1 MKTKNYF
8 LVALMSLLFSSCNDD
23 EAVVI
28 PDDQTTISHFIQRN
42 YDLSGNVIRTIE
54 YELEENKIVSTLST
68 VIATSQTATTSY
80 AYSNGR
86 LATISGFS
94 NGNMTTQSNYI
105 YNSNNDLIELR
116 QDSYNASNQI
126 TNITKHTFTHTAD
139 TIFSQWN
146 RSTDGGVSYST
157 VTNLKIVLDQ
167 NNNRT
172 FFEDRGTNTEN
183 IDRIVTTYDANNNVT
198 NEQYIVALSSGT
210 TFINPI
216 TNYTYTN
223 QINPLAM
230 VNEATYGRKTLMM
243 LYHLQTNAVNN
254 INARNITPNT
264 MQTHTTTFGDGTI
277 TFEIENTPFDA
288 NYTKISDYKT
298 FNSGTLFTRFSLEYF
313 FE

>member
-23 EAVVI
+23 EVILI
-28 PDDQTTISHFIQRN
+28 PDNQTAITNFIQRN

-54 YELEENKIVSTLST
+54 YELEENKIVSSVST

-172 FFEDRGTNTEN
+172 FFEDHNTTSTG

-243 LYHLQTNAVNN
+243 LYHLQTDAVNN

-264 MQTHTTTFGDGTI
+264 METHTTTFGDGTI

-298 FNSGTLFTRFSLEYF
+298 YNSGTLFTRFSLEYF

>member
-8 LVALMSLLFSSCNDD
+8 LVLVLILLFSSCNDD
-23 EAVVI
+23 EVILI
-28 PDDQTTISHFIQRN
+28 PDNQTTISHFIQRN

-54 YELEENKIVSTLST
+54 YELEENKIVSSVST

-80 AYSNGR
+80 AYSNGK
-86 LATISGFS
+86 LVTISGFS

-126 TNITKHTFTHTAD
+126 TNINKHTFTHTAD

-146 RSTDGGVSYST
+146 RSTDGGATYST

-172 FFEDRGTNTEN
+172 FFEDRSTTDTD
-183 IDRIVTTYDANNNVT
+183 IDRVISAFDSNKNMID
-198 NEQYIVALSSGT
+198 EQHVVVQADGT
-210 TFINPI
+210 TFTYP
-216 TNYTYTN
+216 TNLYTYTN

-230 VNEATYGRKTLMM
+230 VNEATYGRKTFMM

-254 INARNITPNT
+254 INARNCTPNS
-264 MQTHTTTFGDGTI
+264 MQTYTTDFGDGTI
-277 TFEIENTPFDA
+277 TFEIENTAFDA

-298 FNSGTLFTRFSLEYF
+298 FNSGTLFSRFSSEYF